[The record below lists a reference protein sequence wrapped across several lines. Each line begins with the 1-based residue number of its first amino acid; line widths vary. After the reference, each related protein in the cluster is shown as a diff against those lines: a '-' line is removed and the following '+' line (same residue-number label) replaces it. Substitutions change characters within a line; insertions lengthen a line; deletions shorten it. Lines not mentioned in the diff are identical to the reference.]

1 MKKKGRLKKI
11 VIMLLV
17 VLILAGAVV
26 MGVRYW
32 MKNRGG
38 AVEVEKVSSINMAD
52 WMYFGDEEGN
62 SGTIVSDVNQSVR
75 VPDDKVVKEVYVEE
89 GDKVK
94 IGDKLLSYDTTLLE
108 LDKELQEL
116 NVQEIELE
124 IKSAEADLVK
134 LRNTTPVE
142 RPASSDDD
150 SDSSA
155 LDDYSSG
162 DWGFD
167 DEDDDGDD
175 EARLLLNEREMLAAA
190 AETPAETTIAAETQ
204 PADEVPQT
212 DSSNIQPAEGE
223 TSSDNSQTDEGVK
236 TQNGLPESE
245 QTIENEETIIEELTP
260 EDLDQAGENQGEQE
274 FESIEDAAGDADDEN
289 IEKPK
294 MNQSLNKLLTN
305 IRLKERDEQGNEI
318 LLADTADQIEK
329 EVPVTAQ
336 ISKDKVNLILHF
348 KEDEEH
354 RFEKLNTYTLYIKGI
369 RLNEEIAGK
378 SFGTDMIDGEDY
390 PEIGGYT
397 LVPYTKAAT
406 DDVAKLTL
414 AFHDGL
420 DEQHEQ
426 EALLEDMYLEIPLRT
441 EELAA
446 DRLTFRTSAEKTED
460 IILGLALPE
469 QKTTELTEAIMDPS
483 GEEADPE
490 EAENLSEVEIESE
503 EPSTEEESESDTAED
518 DPAGDADGS
527 VLSEFQ
533 VTVQWNHGT
542 NERANWPDKLT
553 LLFYEHSQA
562 PDYIYTREVDPGD
575 TPYREE
581 GGSGATD
588 ADAEPET
595 EPETEAASEAP
606 TETEATEAP
615 ASEYITDLTDPY
627 PSTQIWSDLKV
638 NWSELQAPKNP
649 NEYYMT
655 VFVENYIPTIW
666 WDEAAKCYTIV
677 MNYLEPEESPLLKL
691 NPLSELDY
699 ASGAQGKYYKGSGTK
714 EDPYVFFCTDGAII
728 RNTFVN
734 WVLGFNELGTER
746 VSDGYYVVLEI
757 RESDSITGA
766 FIKSVGLDGTIRVEH
781 GYGPGTYWIFT
792 SDSGIV
798 KYEEDIPEDGMD
810 DDGGYDDPGW
820 EDIGETYTAEELAA
834 AIAAKEKEIR
844 QLKVDE
850 KKAKLDLKKYTKE
863 LEECNVVSAING
875 YVKSVGGTDDS
886 DAYMV
891 IASEEGLYLKST
903 ISEMDLDSVEKGQ
916 QVSCTSWD
924 TGAQFYATITQI
936 DYFPSSTES
945 DAYWGS
951 GNSNSSNYPILAV
964 VEDADSLS
972 ENESVS
978 VKISSANQSG
988 TGKIYIEKM
997 YIRSENGQSYVY
1009 IADGNNLLKK
1019 QYIRTGGS
1027 SYGMVEI
1034 KEGLSTE
1041 DLIAFPYG
1049 KDVKEGAKVVASSDD
1064 EYY

>member
-11 VIMLLV
+11 IIILLV
-17 VLILAGAVV
+17 VLILAGAVAA
-26 MGVRYW
+26 GVRYW
-32 MKNRGG
+32 MKNRGS
-38 AVEVEKVSSINMAD
+38 AVEVESVASINTAD
-52 WMYFGDEEGN
+52 WFYWEDEEGN

-75 VPDDKVVKEVYVEE
+75 VPDDKVVKEVYVAE

-142 RPASSDDD
+142 RPASDDD
-150 SDSSA
+150 DDLDGSA

-162 DWGFD
+162 GWDSDDD
-167 DEDDDGDD
+167 DEDD

-190 AETPAETTIAAETQ
+190 AEASTESTIAAETQ

-260 EDLDQAGENQGEQE
+260 EDLDQTGEKQEEQE
-274 FESIEDAAGDADDEN
+274 FENIDDVAGNADDES

-294 MNQSLNKLLTN
+294 MNQSLNKFLTN
-305 IRLKERDEQGNEI
+305 IRIKEKDEEGNEI
-318 LLADTADQIEK
+318 LLADTVNQIEK

-354 RFEKLNTYTLYIKGI
+354 RFEKLNTYILYIKGI
-369 RLNEEIAGK
+369 RLSEEIAGK

-397 LVPYTKAAT
+397 LVQYTKAET
-406 DDVAKLTL
+406 NDVVKLTL

-420 DEQHEQ
+420 EEQHEQ
-426 EALLEDMYLEIPLRT
+426 EASLEDMYLEIPLRT
-441 EELAA
+441 EELVA
-446 DRLTFRTSAEKTED
+446 DRMVFRTSAQESDD

-469 QKTTELTEAIMDPS
+469 PEVEELTESQDPD
-483 GEEADPE
+483 EEE
-490 EAENLSEVEIESE
+490 IFTEVEYESE
-503 EPSTEEESESDTAED
+503 NPPAEEESESDTTED
-518 DPAGDADGS
+518 DPAGGSEGS

-542 NERANWPDKLT
+542 NDRANWPESLT
-553 LLFYEHSQA
+553 LLFYEHSEA
-562 PDYIYTREVDPGD
+562 MDPTYTRNVNPGD
-575 TPYREE
+575 TPYNEE

-588 ADAEPET
+588 ADEEPET
-595 EPETEAASEAP
+595 ETEVATEMPGAETEETPA
-606 TETEATEAP
+606 TETP
-615 ASEYITDLTDPY
+615 VSENITDPTDPY
-627 PSTQIWSDLKV
+627 PSTQIWSSLKV

-666 WDEAAKCYTIV
+666 WDETAKCYTIV
-677 MNYLEPEESPLLKL
+677 MNYLEPEESPLLRL

-798 KYEEDIPEDGMD
+798 KYEEDIPEDGS
-810 DDGGYDDPGW
+810 DDGDGYDDPGW
-820 EDIGETYTAEELAA
+820 ADVGETYTAEELAA

-875 YVKSVGGTDDS
+875 YVKSIGSDDS
-886 DAYMV
+886 NDAYLV
-891 IASEEGLYLKST
+891 VASEEGLYLKST
-903 ISEMDLDSVEKGQ
+903 VSEMDLDSVEKGQ
-916 QVSCTSWD
+916 VVSCTSWD
-924 TGAQFYATITQI
+924 TGAKFDATITQI

-945 DAYWGS
+945 ESYWGN

-964 VEDADSLS
+964 VEDADGLS
-972 ENESVS
+972 EYESVS
-978 VKISSANQSG
+978 VKIPTANQSG
-988 TGKIYIEKM
+988 SGKIYIEKM

-1009 IADGNNLLKK
+1009 IADENNLLKK

-1027 SYGMVEI
+1027 TYGMVEI
-1034 KEGLSTE
+1034 KEGLTE
-1041 DLIAFPYG
+1041 DDRIAFPYG
-1049 KDVKEGAKVVASSDD
+1049 KDVKEGAKVVESSED
-1064 EYY
+1064 EYF

>member
-11 VIMLLV
+11 IIMLLV
-17 VLILAGAVV
+17 VLILAGAVAA
-26 MGVRYW
+26 GVRYW
-32 MKNRGG
+32 MKNRGS
-38 AVEVEKVSSINMAD
+38 AVEVETVSSINTAD
-52 WMYFGDEEGN
+52 WFYFGDEEGN

-142 RPASSDDD
+142 RSASDDD
-150 SDSSA
+150 DDLDGSA

-162 DWGFD
+162 GWGS
-167 DEDDDGDD
+167 DDDGDEDD
-175 EARLLLNEREMLAAA
+175 EARLLLNERQMLAAA
-190 AETPAETTIAAETQ
+190 ETSAETTIAAETQ
-204 PADEVPQT
+204 PADEVSQT
-212 DSSNIQPAEGE
+212 DSSNMQPAEGE
-223 TSSDNSQTDEGVK
+223 TSSDNSRTDEGAQ
-236 TQNGLPESE
+236 TQNGVPESE
-245 QTIENEETIIEELTP
+245 QTIENEETIIENLTP
-260 EDLDQAGENQGEQE
+260 EDLDQAGEKQGEQE
-274 FESIEDAAGDADDEN
+274 FGSIDDVAGDVDGEG
-289 IEKPK
+289 IKKPK
-294 MNQSLNKLLTN
+294 LNQSLNKFLTN
-305 IRLKERDEQGNEI
+305 IRIKEKDEQGNEI
-318 LLADTADQIEK
+318 LLADTADQTEK

-369 RLNEEIAGK
+369 RLNKEAAGK

-397 LVPYTKAAT
+397 LVQYTKAET
-406 DDVAKLTL
+406 DDVVKLTL

-420 DEQHEQ
+420 EEQHEQ
-426 EALLEDMYLEIPLRT
+426 EASMEDMYLEIPLRT
-441 EELAA
+441 EELTA
-446 DRLTFRTSAEKTED
+446 DRLTFRTSAEESED
-460 IILGLALPE
+460 ILLGLVLPE
-469 QKTTELTEAIMDPS
+469 PETEELTEAIMDPTEE
-483 GEEADPE
+483 GENPDGE
-490 EAENLSEVEIESE
+490 ENLSEVEVESE
-503 EPSTEEESESDTAED
+503 NPPAEEESESDTTED
-518 DPAGDADGS
+518 DSAGETEGS

-542 NERANWPDKLT
+542 NDRANWPERLT
-553 LLFYEHSQA
+553 LLFYEHSEA
-562 PDYIYTREVDPGD
+562 PDPAYIRDVNPGD
-575 TPYREE
+575 TPYNEE
-581 GGSGATD
+581 GGSGTTD

-595 EPETEAASEAP
+595 ETEAAAEMP
-606 TETEATEAP
+606 GTETEETPATETP
-615 ASEYITDLTDPY
+615 VSENVTDPTDPY
-627 PSTQIWSDLKV
+627 PSTQIWSNLKV
-638 NWSELQAPKNP
+638 NWSELKAPKNP
-649 NEYYMT
+649 DEYYMT

-666 WDEAAKCYTIV
+666 WDEAAKSYTIV
-677 MNYLEPEESPLLKL
+677 MNYLEPEESPLLRL

-798 KYEEDIPEDGMD
+798 KYEEDIPEDEP

-820 EDIGETYTAEELAA
+820 SDVGETYTAEELAA

-850 KKAKLDLKKYTKE
+850 KKAKLDLKKYTRE

-875 YVKSVGGTDDS
+875 YVKSIGS
-886 DAYMV
+886 NESNDAYMV
-891 IASEEGLYLKST
+891 VASEEGLYLKST
-903 ISEMDLDSVEKGQ
+903 VSEMDLDSVEKGQ
-916 QVSCTSWD
+916 VVSCTSWD
-924 TGAQFYATITQI
+924 TGAQFNATITQI

-945 DAYWGS
+945 ESYWGS

-964 VEDADSLS
+964 VEDADNLS
-972 ENESVS
+972 EYDSVN
-978 VKISSANQSG
+978 VKIPAANQSG
-988 TGKIYIEKM
+988 AGKIYIEKM

-1009 IADGNNLLKK
+1009 IADENNLLKK

-1034 KEGLSTE
+1034 KEGLSEE
-1041 DLIAFPYG
+1041 DRIAFPYG
-1049 KDVKEGAKVVASSDD
+1049 KDVKEGAKVVESSDD
-1064 EYY
+1064 EYF